1 MNKIN
6 DFILVLK
13 KIILG
18 EKNSTPLDTKT
29 LKKALRYI
37 GRYRLLLPVSIALA
51 IVSVG
56 LTLYVPVLIG
66 DAIDVIIEKGNV
78 DIQAVTKK
86 LLLGGILI
94 AVTAVCNWIMN
105 AINNRISYH
114 VLRDIRNEAFDK
126 IGALPLSYVDA
137 TPHGDIVN
145 RVINDTDRFA
155 EGLLLAFTQVFTGSL
170 TILGTIVFMIVLKW
184 EIAISVVLLTPLS
197 IVVARYIGKETYH
210 MHTERSVTEAEQA
223 SFINESLGNQK
234 LVRAFGRE
242 GYAITR
248 FNDIGDRLEKTS
260 LKAIFFSS
268 LTNPTTRFVNSMVYA
283 TVALLGALFVM
294 GDAGSAFT
302 VGQFSVLL
310 SYTNQY
316 TKPFNEI
323 SGIFAEFQSALAS
336 AKRVFDFI
344 EEKNEAQDSDS
355 SIGMKNADGK
365 IEIDSVSFS
374 YSKDKPLI
382 EDLNLSVNPGEKIAI
397 VGPTGCG
404 KTTLINLLMRF
415 YDVDDGNIKVDSTDI
430 RNIKRKDL
438 RKCYGMVLQ
447 DTWLREATV
456 KENIS
461 FGNPDATI
469 DDVIEAAKKS
479 HAHGF
484 IKRLKNGYDTV
495 IGEGGEGLSQG
506 QKQLICIARV
516 MLNLPPMLILDE
528 ATSSIDTR
536 TEMKIQK
543 ALTSMMDG
551 RTSFIVAH
559 RLSTVKEADVILVM
573 KDGHIIEQG
582 NHYDL
587 LKKKGFY
594 HELYNS
600 QFAHTDINT

>member
-1 MNKIN
+1 MFKLKI
-6 DFILVLK
+6 FFSSLK

-18 EKNSTPLDTKT
+18 EKNSTPIDTTT
-29 LKKALRYI
+29 LKKALKYI
-37 GRYRLLLPVSIALA
+37 GRYTILLPVSIMLA
-51 IVSVG
+51 IISVG

-66 DAIDVIIEKGNV
+66 QAIDVIVDKENVNIEVVLN
-78 DIQAVTKK
+78 K
-86 LLLGGILI
+86 LLISGALILI
-94 AVTAVCNWIMN
+94 TALCNWLMN

-126 IGALPLSYVDA
+126 LGSLPLSYIDK
-137 TPHGDIVN
+137 TPHGDMVN

-170 TILGTIVFMIVLKW
+170 TIIGTLVFMLILKW
-184 EIAISVVLLTPLS
+184 EIALAVVFLTPLS

-242 GYAITR
+242 EYTISQ
-248 FNDIGDRLEKTS
+248 FNEIGDRLEKNS
-260 LKAIFFSS
+260 LRAIFFSS

-283 TVALLGALFVM
+283 AVALIGALSVM
-294 GDAGSAFT
+294 NNTDLTFT

-336 AKRVFDFI
+336 AKRVFDLI
-344 EEKNEAQDSDS
+344 EEKSEIADAKEAI
-355 SIGMKNADGK
+355 SIKDATGNL
-365 IEIDSVSFS
+365 ILSNVSFS
-374 YSKDKPLI
+374 YQKDKELI
-382 EDLNLSVNPGEKIAI
+382 RDLNLSVTAGDRVAI

-415 YDVDDGNIKVDSTDI
+415 YDVDDGSISVDGNDI
-430 RNIKRKDL
+430 RKIKRRDL
-438 RKCYGMVLQ
+438 RKSYGMVLQ
-447 DTWLREATV
+447 DTWLRNATV
-456 KENIS
+456 RENIS
-461 FGNPDATI
+461 FGNPSATLDEI
-469 DDVIEAAKKS
+469 IEAAKKA

-543 ALTSMMDG
+543 ALTAMMKG

-559 RLSTVKEADVILVM
+559 RLSTVKEADIILVM
-573 KDGHIIEQG
+573 KDGQIIEQG
-582 NHYDL
+582 NHYEL
-587 LKKKGFY
+587 LEKHGFY
-594 HELYNS
+594 HELYYS
-600 QFAHTDINT
+600 QFAHLS

>member
-1 MNKIN
+1 MDKIKN
-6 DFILVLK
+6 LLIAVK
-13 KIILG
+13 KFILG
-18 EKNSTPLDTKT
+18 EKNSAPLDTAT
-29 LKKALRYI
+29 LKKALKYI
-37 GRYRLLLPVSIALA
+37 GKYRILLPISVALA

-66 DAIDVIIEKGNV
+66 EAIDVIIDMGNV
-78 DIQAVTKK
+78 DINIVINRLT
-86 LLLGGILI
+86 LSGILI
-94 AVTAVCNWIMN
+94 GITALCNWLMN

-114 VLRDIRNEAFDK
+114 VLRDVRNEAFDK
-126 IGALPLSYVDA
+126 IGVLPLSYIDQ
-137 TPHGDIVN
+137 TPHGDTVN

-155 EGLLLAFTQVFTGSL
+155 EGLLLAFTQVFTGTL
-170 TILGTIVFMIVLKW
+170 TILGTLVFMLVLKW
-184 EIAISVVLLTPLS
+184 EIALAVVFLTPLS
-197 IVVARYIGKETYH
+197 IVIARYIGKETYH
-210 MHTERSVTEAEQA
+210 MHTERSITEAEQA

-234 LVRAFGRE
+234 LIRAFGKE
-242 GYAITR
+242 DDTISR
-248 FNDIGDRLEKTS
+248 FNEIGDRLEKSS
-260 LKAIFFSS
+260 LRAIFFSS

-283 TVALLGALFVM
+283 AVALIGALSVM
-294 GDAGSAFT
+294 GSPELVFT

-336 AKRVFDFI
+336 AKRVFDLI
-344 EEKNEAQDSDS
+344 EEPAEATDDV
-355 SIGMKNADGK
+355 NATELFDIAGGVR
-365 IEIDSVSFS
+365 INNVSFS
-374 YSKDKPLI
+374 YQKDKELI
-382 EDLNLSVNPGEKIAI
+382 KNLNLSVKPGERVAI

-415 YDVDDGNIKVDSTDI
+415 YDVDQGDISVDGNNIK
-430 RNIKRKDL
+430 RIKRKDL
-438 RKCYGMVLQ
+438 RKSYGMVLQ
-447 DTWLREATV
+447 DTWLRNATV
-456 KENIS
+456 RENIA
-461 FGNPDATI
+461 FGNPEATLDEII
-469 DDVIEAAKKS
+469 DAAKKA

-543 ALTSMMDG
+543 ALASMMNG

-573 KDGHIIEQG
+573 KDGRIIEQG
-582 NHYDL
+582 SHEEL
-587 LKKKGFY
+587 LDKRGFY

-600 QFAHTDINT
+600 QFAH

>member
-1 MNKIN
+1 MDKIKIFLN
-6 DFILVLK
+6 TLK

-18 EKNSTPLDTKT
+18 EKNSAPLDTTT
-29 LKKALRYI
+29 LKKVLKYI
-37 GRYRLLLPVSIALA
+37 GRYRLLLPVSILLA
-51 IVSVG
+51 IISVA

-66 DAIDVIIEKGNV
+66 EAIDVIVDKDNV
-78 DIQAVTKK
+78 DINTVINK
-86 LLLGGILI
+86 LVLGGLLVLI
-94 AVTAVCNWIMN
+94 TALCNWFMN

-126 IGALPLSYVDA
+126 IGSLPLSYIDQTA
-137 TPHGDIVN
+137 HGDTVN

-170 TILGTIVFMIVLKW
+170 TIIGTLVFMLALKW
-184 EIAISVVLLTPLS
+184 EIALSVVFLTPLS

-210 MHTERSVTEAEQA
+210 MHTERSITEAEQA
-223 SFINESLGNQK
+223 AFINESLGNQK

-242 GYAITR
+242 TVAISR
-248 FNDIGDRLEKTS
+248 FNEIGNKLEKTS
-260 LKAIFFSS
+260 LRAIFFSS

-283 TVALLGALFVM
+283 TVAIIGALSVM
-294 GDAGSAFT
+294 NSPELTFT

-323 SGIFAEFQSALAS
+323 SGIFAEFQSSLAS
-336 AKRVFDFI
+336 AKRVFELI
-344 EEKNEAQDSDS
+344 EEPSEIPDTSDS
-355 SIGMKNADGK
+355 LNLYTANGNVSLSN
-365 IEIDSVSFS
+365 VSFS
-374 YSKDKPLI
+374 YQKDKELI
-382 EDLNLSVNPGEKIAI
+382 KDMNLTVSSGDKIAI

-415 YDVDDGNIKVDSTDI
+415 YDVDDGSISIDGNDI
-430 RNIKRKDL
+430 RKIKRCQL
-438 RKCYGMVLQ
+438 RKSYGMVLQ
-447 DTWLREATV
+447 DTWLKNATV
-456 KENIS
+456 RENIA
-461 FGNPDATI
+461 FGNPKATLYEVI
-469 DDVIEAAKKS
+469 DAAKKA

-484 IKRLKNGYDTV
+484 IKRLKNGYDTI

-506 QKQLICIARV
+506 QRQLICIARV

-573 KDGHIIEQG
+573 KDGRIIEQG
-582 NHYDL
+582 NHAEL
-587 LKKKGFY
+587 LERNGFY
-594 HELYNS
+594 HELYYS
-600 QFAHTDINT
+600 QFAH

>member
-1 MNKIN
+1 MDK
-6 DFILVLK
+6 FKMFLSTLK
-13 KIILG
+13 KIIFG
-18 EKNSTPLDTKT
+18 DKKSTALDTAT
-29 LKKALRYI
+29 LKKALKYI
-37 GRYRLLLPVSIALA
+37 GRYRILLPVSIMLAL
-51 IVSVG
+51 ISVG

-66 DAIDVIIEKGNV
+66 EAIDVIIDKGNV
-78 DIQAVTKK
+78 DIDTVLNK
-86 LLLGGILI
+86 LLIGGILI
-94 AVTAVCNWIMN
+94 LITALCNWLMN

-126 IGALPLSYVDA
+126 IGSLPLSYIDK
-137 TPHGDIVN
+137 TPHGDTVN

-170 TILGTIVFMIVLKW
+170 TIIGTLVFMLVLKW
-184 EIAISVVLLTPLS
+184 EIALAVVFLTPLS

-223 SFINESLGNQK
+223 SFINETLGNQK

-242 GYAITR
+242 EFAISR
-248 FNDIGDRLEKTS
+248 FNEIGDRLEKSS
-260 LKAIFFSS
+260 LRAIFFSS

-283 TVALLGALFVM
+283 AVALIGALSVM
-294 GDAGSAFT
+294 NSSDLAFT
-302 VGQFSVLL
+302 VGQFSILL

-336 AKRVFDFI
+336 AKRVFDLI
-344 EEKNEAQDSDS
+344 EETSE
-355 SIGMKNADGK
+355 IPDGHDA
-365 IEIDSVSFS
+365 IELKDATGDISLSNVSFS
-374 YSKDKPLI
+374 YQKDKELI
-382 EDLNLSVNPGEKIAI
+382 RDLNLSVTSGDRIAI

-415 YDVDDGNIKVDSTDI
+415 YDVDEGTISVDGSDI
-430 RNIKRKDL
+430 RKVKRKDL
-438 RKCYGMVLQ
+438 RKSYGMVLQ
-447 DTWLREATV
+447 DTWLRNATV

-461 FGNPDATI
+461 FGNPDATLDEI
-469 DDVIEAAKKS
+469 IEAAKKA

-543 ALTSMMDG
+543 ALTAMMNG

-573 KDGHIIEQG
+573 KDGQIIEQG
-582 NHYDL
+582 SHNEL
-587 LKKKGFY
+587 LKKHGFY
-594 HELYNS
+594 HELYYS
-600 QFAHTDINT
+600 QFAHLS

>member
-1 MNKIN
+1 MKIKN
-6 DFILVLK
+6 LLITVK
-13 KIILG
+13 KFILG
-18 EKNSTPLDTKT
+18 EKNSAPLDTAT
-29 LKKALRYI
+29 LKKALKYI
-37 GRYRLLLPVSIALA
+37 GKYRILLPISIALA

-66 DAIDVIIEKGNV
+66 DAIDVIIDKDNV
-78 DIQAVTKK
+78 DINTVIDK
-86 LLLGGILI
+86 LILSGILI
-94 AVTAVCNWIMN
+94 GVTALCNWLMN

-114 VLRDIRNEAFDK
+114 VLRDIRNEAFEK
-126 IGALPLSYVDA
+126 IGILPLSYIDK
-137 TPHGDIVN
+137 TPHGDVVN

-170 TILGTIVFMIVLKW
+170 TILGTLVFMLVLKW
-184 EIAISVVLLTPLS
+184 EIALAVVFLTPLS

-210 MHTERSVTEAEQA
+210 MHTERSITEAEQA
-223 SFINESLGNQK
+223 SFINEHLGNQK
-234 LVRAFGRE
+234 LIRAFGKE
-242 GYAITR
+242 EDTISR
-248 FNDIGDRLEKTS
+248 FNEIGDRLEKSS
-260 LKAIFFSS
+260 LRAIFFSS

-283 TVALLGALFVM
+283 AVALIGAISVI
-294 GDAGSAFT
+294 GSTNLVFT

-336 AKRVFDFI
+336 AKRVFDLI
-344 EEKNEAQDSDS
+344 EEPGEAEDD
-355 SIGMKNADGK
+355 ADATNLKDIAGGVC
-365 IEIDSVSFS
+365 IDDVSFS
-374 YSKDKPLI
+374 YQKDKELI
-382 EDLNLSVNPGEKIAI
+382 KNLDLSVKPGERVAI

-415 YDVDDGNIKVDSTDI
+415 YDVDEGKIRIDENDI
-430 RNIKRKDL
+430 QSIKRKSL

-447 DTWLREATV
+447 DTWLRQATV
-456 KENIS
+456 RENIA
-461 FGNPDATI
+461 FGNPDATFEEI
-469 DDVIEAAKKS
+469 VAAAKNA

-516 MLNLPPMLILDE
+516 MLNIPPMLILDE
-528 ATSSIDTR
+528 ATSSIDTI

-543 ALTSMMDG
+543 ALNSMMEG

-573 KDGHIIEQG
+573 KNGHIIEQG
-582 NHYDL
+582 NHYEL
-587 LKKKGFY
+587 LEKKGFY

-600 QFAHTDINT
+600 QFAHISES

>member
-1 MNKIN
+1 M
-6 DFILVLK
+6 L
-13 KIILG
+13 
-18 EKNSTPLDTKT
+18 
-29 LKKALRYI
+29 ALI
-37 GRYRLLLPVSIALA
+37 
-51 IVSVG
+51 SVG

-66 DAIDVIIEKGNV
+66 EAIDVIIDKGNV
-78 DIQAVTKK
+78 DIDTVLNK
-86 LLLGGILI
+86 LLIGGILI
-94 AVTAVCNWIMN
+94 LITALCNWLMN

-126 IGALPLSYVDA
+126 IGSLPLSYIDK
-137 TPHGDIVN
+137 TPHGDTVN

-170 TILGTIVFMIVLKW
+170 TIIGTLVFMLVLKW
-184 EIAISVVLLTPLS
+184 EIALAVVFLTPLS

-223 SFINESLGNQK
+223 SFINETLGNQK

-242 GYAITR
+242 EFAISR
-248 FNDIGDRLEKTS
+248 FNEIGDRLEKSS
-260 LKAIFFSS
+260 LRAIFFSS

-283 TVALLGALFVM
+283 AVALIGALSVM
-294 GDAGSAFT
+294 NSSDLAFT

-336 AKRVFDFI
+336 AKRVFDLI
-344 EEKNEAQDSDS
+344 EETSE
-355 SIGMKNADGK
+355 IPDGHDA
-365 IEIDSVSFS
+365 IELKDATGDISLSNVSFS
-374 YSKDKPLI
+374 YQKDKELI
-382 EDLNLSVNPGEKIAI
+382 RDLNLSVTSGDRIAI

-415 YDVDDGNIKVDSTDI
+415 YDVDEGTISVDGSDI
-430 RNIKRKDL
+430 RKVKRKDL
-438 RKCYGMVLQ
+438 RKSYGMVLQ
-447 DTWLREATV
+447 DTWLRNATV

-461 FGNPDATI
+461 FGNPDATLDEI
-469 DDVIEAAKKS
+469 IEAAKKA

-543 ALTSMMDG
+543 ALTAMMNG

-573 KDGHIIEQG
+573 KDGQIIEQG
-582 NHYDL
+582 SHNEL
-587 LKKKGFY
+587 LKKHGFY
-594 HELYNS
+594 HELYYS
-600 QFAHTDINT
+600 QFAHLS

>member
-1 MNKIN
+1 MFKLKI
-6 DFILVLK
+6 FFSSLK

-18 EKNSTPLDTKT
+18 EKNSTPLDTTT
-29 LKKALRYI
+29 LKKALKYI
-37 GRYRLLLPVSIALA
+37 GRYRILLPVSIMLA
-51 IVSVG
+51 IISVG

-66 DAIDVIIEKGNV
+66 QALDVIVDKENVNIEVVLN
-78 DIQAVTKK
+78 K
-86 LLLGGILI
+86 LLISGALILI
-94 AVTAVCNWIMN
+94 TALCNWLMN

-126 IGALPLSYVDA
+126 LGSLPLSYIDK
-137 TPHGDIVN
+137 TPHGDMVN

-170 TILGTIVFMIVLKW
+170 TIIGTLVFMLILKW
-184 EIAISVVLLTPLS
+184 EIALAVVFLTPLS

-242 GYAITR
+242 EYTISQ
-248 FNDIGDRLEKTS
+248 FNEIGDRLEKNS
-260 LKAIFFSS
+260 LRAIFFSS

-283 TVALLGALFVM
+283 AVALIGALSVM
-294 GDAGSAFT
+294 NNTDLTFT

-336 AKRVFDFI
+336 AKRVFDLI
-344 EEKNEAQDSDS
+344 EEKSEIADAKDAI
-355 SIGMKNADGK
+355 SIKDATGNLTL
-365 IEIDSVSFS
+365 SNVSFS
-374 YSKDKPLI
+374 YQKDKELI
-382 EDLNLSVNPGEKIAI
+382 RDLNLSVTAGDRVAI

-415 YDVDDGNIKVDSTDI
+415 YDVDDGSISIDCNDI
-430 RNIKRKDL
+430 RNIKRRDL
-438 RKCYGMVLQ
+438 RKSYGMVLQ
-447 DTWLREATV
+447 DTWLRNATV
-456 KENIS
+456 RENIS
-461 FGNPDATI
+461 FGNPNATLDEI
-469 DDVIEAAKKS
+469 IEAAKKA

-543 ALTSMMDG
+543 ALTAMMEG

-559 RLSTVKEADVILVM
+559 RLSTVKEADIILVM
-573 KDGHIIEQG
+573 KDGQIIEQG
-582 NHYDL
+582 NHYEL
-587 LKKKGFY
+587 LEKHGFY
-594 HELYNS
+594 HELYYS
-600 QFAHTDINT
+600 QFAHLS

>member
-1 MNKIN
+1 MFKLKI
-6 DFILVLK
+6 FFSSLK

-18 EKNSTPLDTKT
+18 EKNSTPLDTTT
-29 LKKALRYI
+29 LKKALKYI
-37 GRYRLLLPVSIALA
+37 GRYRILLPVSIMLA
-51 IVSVG
+51 IISVG

-66 DAIDVIIEKGNV
+66 QAIDVIVDKENVNIEVVLN
-78 DIQAVTKK
+78 K
-86 LLLGGILI
+86 LLISGALILI
-94 AVTAVCNWIMN
+94 TALCNWLMN

-114 VLRDIRNEAFDK
+114 VLRDIRNEAFEK
-126 IGALPLSYVDA
+126 LGSLPLSYIDK
-137 TPHGDIVN
+137 TPHGDMVN

-170 TILGTIVFMIVLKW
+170 TIIGTLVFMLVLKW
-184 EIAISVVLLTPLS
+184 EIALAVVFLTPLS

-242 GYAITR
+242 EYTISQ
-248 FNDIGDRLEKTS
+248 FNEIGDRLEKNS
-260 LKAIFFSS
+260 LRAIFFSS

-283 TVALLGALFVM
+283 AVALIGALSVM
-294 GDAGSAFT
+294 NNTDLTFT

-336 AKRVFDFI
+336 AKRVFDLI
-344 EEKNEAQDSDS
+344 EEKSEIADAKDAI
-355 SIGMKNADGK
+355 SIKDATGNLTL
-365 IEIDSVSFS
+365 SNVSFS
-374 YSKDKPLI
+374 YQKDKELI
-382 EDLNLSVNPGEKIAI
+382 RDLNLSVTAGDRVAI

-415 YDVDDGNIKVDSTDI
+415 YDVDDGSISVDGDDI
-430 RNIKRKDL
+430 RKIKRKDL
-438 RKCYGMVLQ
+438 RKSYGMVLQ
-447 DTWLREATV
+447 DTWLRNATV
-456 KENIS
+456 RENIS
-461 FGNPDATI
+461 FGNPNATLDEI
-469 DDVIEAAKKS
+469 IEAAKKA

-543 ALTSMMDG
+543 ALTAMMEG

-559 RLSTVKEADVILVM
+559 RLSTVKEADIILVM
-573 KDGHIIEQG
+573 KDGQIIEQG
-582 NHYDL
+582 NHYEL
-587 LKKKGFY
+587 LEKHGFY
-594 HELYNS
+594 HELYYS
-600 QFAHTDINT
+600 QFAHLS

>member
-1 MNKIN
+1 MNKIKALLN
-6 DFILVLK
+6 TIK

-18 EKNSTPLDTKT
+18 EKNSAPLDTAT
-29 LKKALRYI
+29 LKKALKYI
-37 GRYRLLLPVSIALA
+37 GKYRLLLPISVVLA
-51 IVSVG
+51 MVSVG

-66 DAIDVIIEKGNV
+66 KAIDVIIDKDNV
-78 DIQAVTKK
+78 DINTVVNN
-86 LLLGGILI
+86 LLLSGILI
-94 AVTAVCNWIMN
+94 GITALCNWMMN

-114 VLRDIRNEAFDK
+114 VLRDIRNVAFDK
-126 IGALPLSYVDA
+126 IGTLPLSYIDK
-137 TPHGDIVN
+137 TPHGDTVN

-155 EGLLLAFTQVFTGSL
+155 EGLLLAFTQVFSGSL
-170 TILGTIVFMIVLKW
+170 TILGTLVFMLVLKW
-184 EIAISVVLLTPLS
+184 EIALAVVFLTPLS

-234 LVRAFGRE
+234 LIRAFGKE
-242 GYAITR
+242 NDIISR
-248 FNDIGDRLEKTS
+248 FNEIGDRLEKSS
-260 LKAIFFSS
+260 LRAIFFSS

-283 TVALLGALFVM
+283 TVALIGALSVM
-294 GDAGSAFT
+294 GSSEIAFT

-336 AKRVFDFI
+336 AKRVFDLI
-344 EEKNEAQDSDS
+344 EES
-355 SIGMKNADGK
+355 SEVDDIQNALEMNNANGDVALTN
-365 IEIDSVSFS
+365 VSFS
-374 YSKDKPLI
+374 YQKEKELI
-382 EDLNLSVNPGEKIAI
+382 HDLNLAVKPGDRVAI

-415 YDVDDGNIKVDSTDI
+415 YDVDEGCISVDGNDI
-430 RNIKRKDL
+430 RNIKRKHL
-438 RKCYGMVLQ
+438 RKSYGMVLQ
-447 DTWLREATV
+447 DTWLRGATV
-456 KENIS
+456 KENIA
-461 FGNPDATI
+461 FGNPDATLYEI
-469 DDVIEAAKKS
+469 VEAAKMA

-484 IKRLKNGYDTV
+484 IKRLKNGYDTI

-506 QKQLICIARV
+506 QKQLICISRV

-543 ALTSMMDG
+543 ALSAIMEG

-559 RLSTVKEADVILVM
+559 RLSTIKEADVILVM
-573 KDGHIIEQG
+573 KGGQIIEQG
-582 NHYDL
+582 SHNEL
-587 LKKKGFY
+587 IESKGFY
-594 HELYNS
+594 SELYNS
-600 QFAHTDINT
+600 QFAH

>member
-415 YDVDDGNIKVDSTDI
+415 YDVDDGKIKVDSTDI

-469 DDVIEAAKKS
+469 DDVIEAAKKA

>member
-1 MNKIN
+1 MDK
-6 DFILVLK
+6 FKMFLSTLK
-13 KIILG
+13 KIIFG
-18 EKNSTPLDTKT
+18 DKKSTALDTAT
-29 LKKALRYI
+29 LKKALKYI
-37 GRYRLLLPVSIALA
+37 GRYRILLPVSIMLAL
-51 IVSVG
+51 ISVG

-66 DAIDVIIEKGNV
+66 EAIDVIIDKGNV
-78 DIQAVTKK
+78 DIDTVLNK
-86 LLLGGILI
+86 LLIGGILI
-94 AVTAVCNWIMN
+94 LITALCNWLMN

-126 IGALPLSYVDA
+126 IGSLPLSYIDK
-137 TPHGDIVN
+137 TPHGDTVN

-170 TILGTIVFMIVLKW
+170 TIIGTLVFMLVLKW
-184 EIAISVVLLTPLS
+184 EIALAVVFLTPLS

-223 SFINESLGNQK
+223 SFINETLGNQK

-242 GYAITR
+242 EFAISR
-248 FNDIGDRLEKTS
+248 FNEIGDRLEKSS
-260 LKAIFFSS
+260 LRAIFFSS

-283 TVALLGALFVM
+283 AVALIGALSVM
-294 GDAGSAFT
+294 NSSDLAFT

-336 AKRVFDFI
+336 AKRVFDLI
-344 EEKNEAQDSDS
+344 EETSE
-355 SIGMKNADGK
+355 IPDGHDA
-365 IEIDSVSFS
+365 IELKDATGDISLSNVSFS
-374 YSKDKPLI
+374 YQKDKELI
-382 EDLNLSVNPGEKIAI
+382 RDLNLSVTSGDRIAI

-415 YDVDDGNIKVDSTDI
+415 YDVDEGTISVDGSDI
-430 RNIKRKDL
+430 RKVKRKDL
-438 RKCYGMVLQ
+438 RKSYGMVLQ
-447 DTWLREATV
+447 DTWLRNATV

-461 FGNPDATI
+461 FGNPDATLDEI
-469 DDVIEAAKKS
+469 IEAAKKA

-543 ALTSMMDG
+543 ALTAMMNG

-573 KDGHIIEQG
+573 KDGQIIEQG
-582 NHYDL
+582 SHNEL
-587 LKKKGFY
+587 LKKHGFY
-594 HELYNS
+594 HELYYS
-600 QFAHTDINT
+600 QFAHLS

>member
-1 MNKIN
+1 MFKLKI
-6 DFILVLK
+6 FFSSLK

-18 EKNSTPLDTKT
+18 EKNSTPLDTTT
-29 LKKALRYI
+29 LKKALKYI
-37 GRYRLLLPVSIALA
+37 GRYRMLLPVSITLA
-51 IVSVG
+51 IISVG

-66 DAIDVIIEKGNV
+66 QAIDVIVDKDNVNIEVVLN
-78 DIQAVTKK
+78 K
-86 LLLGGILI
+86 LLISGALILI
-94 AVTAVCNWIMN
+94 TALCNWLMN

-126 IGALPLSYVDA
+126 LGSLPLSYIDK
-137 TPHGDIVN
+137 TPHGDMVN

-170 TILGTIVFMIVLKW
+170 TIIGTLVFMLILKW
-184 EIAISVVLLTPLS
+184 EIALAVVFLTPLS

-242 GYAITR
+242 EYTISQ
-248 FNDIGDRLEKTS
+248 FNEIGDRLEKNS
-260 LKAIFFSS
+260 LRAIFFSS

-283 TVALLGALFVM
+283 AVALIGALSVM
-294 GDAGSAFT
+294 NNTDLTFT

-336 AKRVFDFI
+336 AKRVFDLI
-344 EEKNEAQDSDS
+344 EEKSEIADAKDAI
-355 SIGMKNADGK
+355 SIKDATGNLTL
-365 IEIDSVSFS
+365 SNVSFS
-374 YSKDKPLI
+374 YQKDKELI
-382 EDLNLSVNPGEKIAI
+382 RDLNLSVTAGDRVAI

-415 YDVDDGNIKVDSTDI
+415 YDVDDGSISIDCNDI
-430 RNIKRKDL
+430 RNIKRRDL
-438 RKCYGMVLQ
+438 RKSYGMVLQ
-447 DTWLREATV
+447 DTWLRNATV
-456 KENIS
+456 RENIS
-461 FGNPDATI
+461 FGNPNATLDEI
-469 DDVIEAAKKS
+469 IEAAKKA

-543 ALTSMMDG
+543 ALTAMMEG

-559 RLSTVKEADVILVM
+559 RLSTVKEADIILVM
-573 KDGHIIEQG
+573 KDGQIIEQG
-582 NHYDL
+582 NHYEL
-587 LKKKGFY
+587 LEKHGFY
-594 HELYNS
+594 HELYYS
-600 QFAHTDINT
+600 QFAHLS

>member
-1 MNKIN
+1 MFKLKI
-6 DFILVLK
+6 FFSSLK

-18 EKNSTPLDTKT
+18 EKNSTPIDTTT
-29 LKKALRYI
+29 LKKALKYI
-37 GRYRLLLPVSIALA
+37 GRYTILLPVSIMLA
-51 IVSVG
+51 IISVG

-66 DAIDVIIEKGNV
+66 QAIDVIVDKENVNIEVVLN
-78 DIQAVTKK
+78 K
-86 LLLGGILI
+86 LLISGALILI
-94 AVTAVCNWIMN
+94 TALCNWLMN

-126 IGALPLSYVDA
+126 LGSLPLSYIDK
-137 TPHGDIVN
+137 TPHGDMVN

-170 TILGTIVFMIVLKW
+170 TIIGTLVFMLILKW
-184 EIAISVVLLTPLS
+184 EIALAVVFLTPLS

-242 GYAITR
+242 EYTISQ
-248 FNDIGDRLEKTS
+248 FNEIGDRLEKNS
-260 LKAIFFSS
+260 LRAIFFSS

-283 TVALLGALFVM
+283 AVALIGALSVM
-294 GDAGSAFT
+294 NNTDLTFT

-336 AKRVFDFI
+336 AKRVFDLI
-344 EEKNEAQDSDS
+344 EEKSEIADAKEAI
-355 SIGMKNADGK
+355 SIKDATGNL
-365 IEIDSVSFS
+365 ILSNVSFS
-374 YSKDKPLI
+374 YQKDKELI
-382 EDLNLSVNPGEKIAI
+382 RDLNLSVTAGDRVAI

-415 YDVDDGNIKVDSTDI
+415 YDVDDGSISVDGNDI
-430 RNIKRKDL
+430 RKIKRKDL
-438 RKCYGMVLQ
+438 RKSYGMVLQ
-447 DTWLREATV
+447 DTWLRNATV
-456 KENIS
+456 RENIS
-461 FGNPDATI
+461 FGNPSATLDEI
-469 DDVIEAAKKS
+469 IEAAKKA

-543 ALTSMMDG
+543 ALTAMMKG

-559 RLSTVKEADVILVM
+559 RLSTVKEADIILVM
-573 KDGHIIEQG
+573 KDGQIIEQG
-582 NHYDL
+582 NHYEL
-587 LKKKGFY
+587 LEKHGFY
-594 HELYNS
+594 HELYYS
-600 QFAHTDINT
+600 QFAHLS

>member
-1 MNKIN
+1 MDKIKA
-6 DFILVLK
+6 FLSTLK

-18 EKNSTPLDTKT
+18 EKNSAPLDTAT
-29 LKKALRYI
+29 LKKALKYI
-37 GRYRLLLPVSIALA
+37 GRYKLLLPVSIGLAL
-51 IVSVG
+51 VSVA

-66 DAIDVIIEKGNV
+66 EAIDVIVDVNNV
-78 DIQAVTKK
+78 DMNTVVKK
-86 LLLGGILI
+86 LILSGILI
-94 AVTAVCNWIMN
+94 AITALCNWLMN

-114 VLRDIRNEAFDK
+114 VLRDIRNEAFNK
-126 IGALPLSYVDA
+126 ICTLPLAYIDQ
-137 TPHGDIVN
+137 TPHGDTVN

-170 TILGTIVFMIVLKW
+170 TIVGTLMFMLVLKW
-184 EIAISVVLLTPLS
+184 EVALAVVFLTPLS

-210 MHTERSVTEAEQA
+210 MHTERSVAEAEQA

-234 LVRAFGRE
+234 LIRAFGRE
-242 GYAITR
+242 EYAMSR
-248 FNDIGDRLEKTS
+248 FNEIGDKLEKSS
-260 LKAIFFSS
+260 LRAIFFSS

-283 TVALLGALFVM
+283 AVALIGALSVM
-294 GDAGSAFT
+294 GNGALSFT

-336 AKRVFDFI
+336 AKRVFDLI
-344 EEKNEAQDSDS
+344 EEPNELSDPS
-355 SIGMKNADGK
+355 DAVDISDANGYLELTDVA
-365 IEIDSVSFS
+365 FS
-374 YSKDKPLI
+374 YNKDVPLI
-382 EDLNLSVNPGEKIAI
+382 EELNLSVNPGDRVAI

-415 YDVDDGNIKVDSTDI
+415 YDVDEGKIRVDETDI
-430 RNIKRKDL
+430 RDAKRKSL

-447 DTWLREATV
+447 DTWLRQATV
-456 KENIS
+456 RENIA
-461 FGNPDATI
+461 FGNPDATLDEI
-469 DDVIEAAKKS
+469 IEAAKKA

-506 QKQLICIARV
+506 QRQLICIARV

-543 ALTSMMDG
+543 ALASMMNG

-573 KDGHIIEQG
+573 NNGRIIEQG
-582 NHYDL
+582 SHEEL
-587 LKKKGFY
+587 LDKKGFY

-600 QFAHTDINT
+600 QFAYINEA

>member
-1 MNKIN
+1 MDK
-6 DFILVLK
+6 FKMFLSTLK
-13 KIILG
+13 KIIFG
-18 EKNSTPLDTKT
+18 DKKSTALDTAT
-29 LKKALRYI
+29 LKKALKHI
-37 GRYRLLLPVSIALA
+37 GRYRILLPVSIMLAL
-51 IVSVG
+51 ISVG

-66 DAIDVIIEKGNV
+66 EAIDVIIDKGNV
-78 DIQAVTKK
+78 DIDTVLNK
-86 LLLGGILI
+86 LLIGGILI
-94 AVTAVCNWIMN
+94 LITALCNWLMN

-126 IGALPLSYVDA
+126 IGSLPLSYIDK
-137 TPHGDIVN
+137 TPHGDTVN

-170 TILGTIVFMIVLKW
+170 TIIGTLVFMLVLKW
-184 EIAISVVLLTPLS
+184 EIALAVVFLTPLS

-223 SFINESLGNQK
+223 SFINETLGNQK

-242 GYAITR
+242 EFAISR
-248 FNDIGDRLEKTS
+248 FNEIGDRLEKSS
-260 LKAIFFSS
+260 LRAIFFSS

-283 TVALLGALFVM
+283 AVALIGALSVM
-294 GDAGSAFT
+294 NSSDLAFT

-336 AKRVFDFI
+336 AKRVFDLI
-344 EEKNEAQDSDS
+344 EETSE
-355 SIGMKNADGK
+355 IPDGHDA
-365 IEIDSVSFS
+365 IELKDATGDISLSNVSFS
-374 YSKDKPLI
+374 YQKNKELI
-382 EDLNLSVNPGEKIAI
+382 RDLNLSVTSGDRIAI

-415 YDVDDGNIKVDSTDI
+415 YDVDEGTISVDGSDI
-430 RNIKRKDL
+430 RKVKRKDL
-438 RKCYGMVLQ
+438 RKSYGMVLQ
-447 DTWLREATV
+447 DTWLRNATV

-461 FGNPDATI
+461 FGNPDATLDEI
-469 DDVIEAAKKS
+469 IEAAKKA

-543 ALTSMMDG
+543 ALTAMMNG

-573 KDGHIIEQG
+573 KDGQIIEQG
-582 NHYDL
+582 SHNEL
-587 LKKKGFY
+587 LKKHGFY
-594 HELYNS
+594 HELYYS
-600 QFAHTDINT
+600 QFAHLS

>member
-1 MNKIN
+1 MFKLKI
-6 DFILVLK
+6 FFSSLK

-18 EKNSTPLDTKT
+18 EKNSTPLDTTT
-29 LKKALRYI
+29 LKKALKYI
-37 GRYRLLLPVSIALA
+37 GRYRMLLPVSITLA
-51 IVSVG
+51 IISVG

-66 DAIDVIIEKGNV
+66 QAIDVIVDKDNVNIEVVLN
-78 DIQAVTKK
+78 K
-86 LLLGGILI
+86 LLISGALILI
-94 AVTAVCNWIMN
+94 TALCNWLMN

-126 IGALPLSYVDA
+126 LGSLPLSYIDK
-137 TPHGDIVN
+137 TPHGDMVN

-170 TILGTIVFMIVLKW
+170 TIIGTLVFMLILKW
-184 EIAISVVLLTPLS
+184 EIALAVVFLTPLS

-242 GYAITR
+242 EYTISQ
-248 FNDIGDRLEKTS
+248 FNEIGDRLEKNS
-260 LKAIFFSS
+260 LRAIFFSS

-283 TVALLGALFVM
+283 AVALIGALSVM
-294 GDAGSAFT
+294 NNTDLTFT
-302 VGQFSVLL
+302 IGQFSVLL

-336 AKRVFDFI
+336 AKRVFDLI
-344 EEKNEAQDSDS
+344 EEKSEIADAKDAI
-355 SIGMKNADGK
+355 SIKDATGNLTL
-365 IEIDSVSFS
+365 SNVSFS
-374 YSKDKPLI
+374 YQKDKELI
-382 EDLNLSVNPGEKIAI
+382 RDLNLSVTAGDRVAI

-415 YDVDDGNIKVDSTDI
+415 YDVDDGSISIDCNDI
-430 RNIKRKDL
+430 RNIKRRDL
-438 RKCYGMVLQ
+438 RKSYGMVLQ
-447 DTWLREATV
+447 DTWLRNATV
-456 KENIS
+456 RENIS
-461 FGNPDATI
+461 FGNPNATLDEI
-469 DDVIEAAKKS
+469 IEAAKKA

-543 ALTSMMDG
+543 ALTAMMEG

-559 RLSTVKEADVILVM
+559 RLSTVKEADIILVM
-573 KDGHIIEQG
+573 KDGQIIEQG
-582 NHYDL
+582 NHYEL
-587 LKKKGFY
+587 LEKHGFY
-594 HELYNS
+594 HELYYS
-600 QFAHTDINT
+600 QFAHLS